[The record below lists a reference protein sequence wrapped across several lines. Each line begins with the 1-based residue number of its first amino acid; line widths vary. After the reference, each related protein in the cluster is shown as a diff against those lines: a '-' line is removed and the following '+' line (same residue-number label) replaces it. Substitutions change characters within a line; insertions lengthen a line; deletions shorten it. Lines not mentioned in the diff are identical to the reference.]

1 MNSLRRK
8 SRPLIK
14 ICGQTHITATTNAIA
29 CGAQFVGFIF
39 HPDSPRSITA
49 ERAKKISTGLTQRVG
64 VFVMQ
69 EGEEICHIMQEARL
83 HFAQL
88 HGKQSTRD
96 AQIIGKERV
105 IRVLWPEKHESVES
119 LQAEIDAW
127 APYCS
132 YYLLDAGKG
141 GGGHGRT
148 LEVEQLN
155 KLHFN
160 HPWFL
165 AGGLSPENLASL
177 LSKCKPDGIDLNSG
191 LEIAPGLKVVARL
204 LAATRCLDSF
214 STSI

>member
-1 MNSLRRK
+1 MNRPRLK
-8 SRPLIK
+8 SRPFIK
-14 ICGQTHITATTNAIA
+14 ICGQTHSSDTANAIA
-29 CGAQFVGFIF
+29 CGVQFVGFIF
-39 HPDSPRSITA
+39 HTGSPRSISV
-49 ERAKKISTGLTQRVG
+49 ERAQKIYSGLTQRVG
-64 VFVMQ
+64 VFVLQ
-69 EGEEICHIMQEARL
+69 DGEEICRIMQEAGL

-96 AQIIGKERV
+96 AEIIGKEHV
-105 IRVLWPEKHESVES
+105 IRVLWPEKHESIES

-155 KLHFN
+155 ELHFN

-165 AGGLSPENLASL
+165 AGGLSPDNLTSI
-177 LSKCKPDGIDLNSG
+177 LSKCQPDGIDLNSG
-191 LEIAPGLKVVARL
+191 LEIAPGLKDMARL
-204 LAATRCLDSF
+204 LAAIRCLDSL
-214 STSI
+214 